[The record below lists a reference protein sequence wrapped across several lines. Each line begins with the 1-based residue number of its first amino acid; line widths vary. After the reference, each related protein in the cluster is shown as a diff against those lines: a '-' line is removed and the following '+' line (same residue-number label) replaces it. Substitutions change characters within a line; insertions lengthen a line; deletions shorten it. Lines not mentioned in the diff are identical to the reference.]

1 MMLLNLIGDLIAILI
16 VGTVFLVV
24 GTIIQCVWEKHK
36 FFFWM

>member
-1 MMLLNLIGDLIAILI
+1 MLLLNLIGDLIAILI

-24 GTIIQCVWEKHK
+24 GTIIQYVWEEYK